1 MSDTVIGKT
10 FLEETHGKKEDSLEK
25 AGTGYSWKPCYIAT
39 EQISLRCYF
48 VTRYDSRYSWKPC
61 YIATEQTSLRYYFV
75 LDMIL
80 DIGCKLIKK
89 KKVGSLLLQNL
100 QSNPANIKQ
109 VKKNL

>member
-39 EQISLRCYF
+39 EQ
-48 VTRYDSRYSWKPC
+48 
-61 YIATEQTSLRYYFV
+61 TSLRYYFV

-89 KKVGSLLLQNL
+89 KGWFPTFAKFT
-100 QSNPANIKQ
+100 I
-109 VKKNL
+109 